1 MNTDMILRYALA
13 RHSERIAE
21 AGRSRTLA
29 RRGPGRRRSPD
40 LLRHRLAVLLHT
52 LAEAVD
58 VPSRPS
64 YSAHRPSR
72 AS

>member
-1 MNTDMILRYALA
+1 MNTDMILHHAIA
-13 RHSERIAE
+13 MHAERIAE
-21 AGRSRTLA
+21 AEHSRALA
-29 RRGPGRRRSPD
+29 RRGPGRRRSPA
-40 LLRHRLAVLLHT
+40 LLRHRLAILLHT

-58 VPSRPS
+58 TPPRPS